1 MRTIHYVRDPRFQV
15 RIVEHFF
22 RLASSLK
29 WVKSLPG
36 SSSTHLG
43 QAGMRDAAARM
54 LARNEPGRVGAYVT
68 GAHDFIKR
76 IENSTAMER
85 YG

>member
-43 QAGMRDAAARM
+43 QAGMRRPEC
-54 LARNEPGRVGAYVT
+54 LPGTSRVGLAPT
-68 GAHDFIKR
+68 SFGRMISRK
-76 IENSTAMER
+76 
-85 YG
+85 G